1 MNKVHKYQELRF
13 VHKLLHTSAKVLLFV
28 TIFTTDKLKQYRPK
42 HVKILIVRAIIPLR
56 LWR

>member
-1 MNKVHKYQELRF
+1 VHKYQELRF

-42 HVKILIVRAIIPLR
+42 HVKILVERR
-56 LWR
+56 LYR